1 MAQAKSTDLGAALR
15 GLIMASAVIFLLM
28 LTIVWLTNRHFEGKK
43 AAGGHGPPA
52 AAPAATAPAGTT
64 PAATT
69 PAGTAQPGTAPA
81 GAPAATGA
89 HPIPISPEAAAGKPG
104 PAQPPPPPAP

>member
-52 AAPAATAPAGTT
+52 
-64 PAATT
+64 
-69 PAGTAQPGTAPA
+69 

-89 HPIPISPEAAAGKPG
+89 HPIPVSPQAAAGKPA
-104 PAQPPPPPAP
+104 PAPPPPQAP